1 MMEALGPILL
11 TALGAFL
18 MKATDLIWRTM
29 TRRMRARGQMVTD
42 LDIAH
47 ESRRWLW
54 DLVGQLRRAG
64 RDHGV
69 PEDKLG
75 GPYEQLVAHDP
86 WKTRKVVT
94 SDE

>member
-18 MKATDLIWRTM
+18 MKMTDLVARTM

-42 LDIAH
+42 LDVAH

-54 DLVGQLRRAG
+54 DKLGQLRRTA

-69 PEDKLG
+69 PEEALG
-75 GPYEQLVAHDP
+75 GAYEELVAQDP
-86 WKTRKVVT
+86 WKKRKGT
-94 SDE
+94 SDEQ